1 MHDNRRKSV
10 KPEEQMVQEP
20 KHVREKA
27 EEDEA
32 HGTTGRANIRHYSQ
46 VSSQRYVHNKMT
58 IMATNVF

>member
-27 EEDEA
+27 EEDET

-46 VSSQRYVHNKMT
+46 VSS
-58 IMATNVF
+58 